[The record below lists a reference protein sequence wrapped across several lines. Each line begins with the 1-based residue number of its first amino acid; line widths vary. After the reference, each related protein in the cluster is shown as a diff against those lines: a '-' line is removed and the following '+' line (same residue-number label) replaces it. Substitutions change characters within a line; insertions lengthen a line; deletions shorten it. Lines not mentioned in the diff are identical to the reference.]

1 MMTKR
6 AFLKTMMV
14 GCAAALTG
22 CVGTVD
28 GRKRAGN
35 PMINDKI
42 VSLYEAPITMDIAF
56 KDAKKVLAEI
66 GNLYGENTIT
76 YTLEAKVDKR
86 TIYVKVEDVEG
97 NVRITTQVRTSKGG
111 TDLARASEVDKRI
124 AVQMTVTVNELDQ

>member
-14 GCAAALTG
+14 GCASALTG

-86 TIYVKVEDVEG
+86 TIYVKVEDVDG

-111 TDLARASEVDKRI
+111 TDLALASEVDKRI